1 MNRTAVVAGATGL
14 IGKELVQLLL
24 NDAAYRSVTI
34 LVRRPT
40 GLEHPKLVEQIID
53 FEQLQQASVQMDGAD
68 VFCTLGTTIKKA
80 GSQDA
85 FRKVDYQYPLS
96 LGQLA
101 SRQGARQLLLV
112 SAIGANPSS
121 RAFYNRV
128 KGEVEEALSGLKL
141 PALHIL
147 RPSLLL
153 GEREEFR
160 FGERIAASLSGLLF
174 PLFSG
179 PLRKYAP
186 VQASAV
192 AKAMIF
198 AAKSNQAGIH
208 IHENEPIVKLKQ
220 EK

>member
-1 MNRTAVVAGATGL
+1 MNRRAVVAGATGL

-24 NDAAYRSVTI
+24 NDPAYTSITS
-34 LVRRPT
+34 LVRRRT
-40 GLEHPKLVEQIID
+40 DIVHPKLMEQVID
-53 FEQLQQASVQMDGAD
+53 FDQLQQVDVQLDGAD

-80 GSQDA
+80 GSQEA

-101 SRQGARQLLLV
+101 SRQGAKQLLLV

-121 RAFYNRV
+121 RAFYTRV
-128 KGEVEEALSGLKL
+128 KGEVEEALRSLEL
-141 PALHIL
+141 PALHIF

-153 GEREEFR
+153 GKREEFR
-160 FGERIAASLSGLLF
+160 FGERIAASLSGLLS

-179 PLRKYAP
+179 ALRKYAP
-186 VQASAV
+186 VQASSV

-198 AAKSNQAGIH
+198 AAKSNQAGNH
-208 IHENEPIVKLKQ
+208 IHENEQLVKLEQ

>member
-24 NDAAYRSVTI
+24 NDAAYKAVTI
-34 LVRRPT
+34 FVRRPT
-40 GLEHPKLVEQIID
+40 GMEHPKLVEQIID

-128 KGEVEEALSGLKL
+128 KGKWKK
-141 PALHIL
+141 
-147 RPSLLL
+147 R
-153 GEREEFR
+153 
-160 FGERIAASLSGLLF
+160 
-174 PLFSG
+174 
-179 PLRKYAP
+179 
-186 VQASAV
+186 
-192 AKAMIF
+192 
-198 AAKSNQAGIH
+198 
-208 IHENEPIVKLKQ
+208 
-220 EK
+220 

>member
-24 NDAAYRSVTI
+24 NDAAYKAVTI

-40 GLEHPKLVEQIID
+40 GMEHPKLVEQIID
-53 FEQLQQASVQMDGAD
+53 FEQLQQAGVQMDGAD

-121 RAFYNRV
+121 RTFYSRV
-128 KGEVEEALSGLKL
+128 KGEVEEALRSLEL

-160 FGERIAASLSGLLF
+160 FGERIAAALSGLF
-174 PLFSG
+174 SPLFSG

-192 AKAMIF
+192 AKTMIF
-198 AAKSNQAGIH
+198 AAKSNQSGIH
-208 IHENEPIVKLKQ
+208 IHENEHIVKLKQ

>member
-24 NDAAYRSVTI
+24 NDVAYRSVTI

-40 GLEHPKLVEQIID
+40 GMEHPKLVEQIID

-112 SAIGANPSS
+112 SAIGANPTS

-128 KGEVEEALSGLKL
+128 KGEVEEALSSLKL

-160 FGERIAASLSGLLF
+160 FGERIAERCRAAS

-208 IHENEPIVKLKQ
+208 ISRMSIS
-220 EK
+220 

>member
-24 NDAAYRSVTI
+24 HDAAYKSVTI
-34 LVRRPT
+34 VVRRPT
-40 GLEHPKLVEQIID
+40 GMEHPKLVEQIVD
-53 FEQLQQASVQMDGAD
+53 FEQLQQAGVQMDGAD

-101 SRQGARQLLLV
+101 SQQGARQLLLV
-112 SAIGANPSS
+112 TAIGASASS

-141 PALHIL
+141 PALHIF

-153 GEREEFR
+153 GERGEFR
-160 FGERIAASLSGLLF
+160 FGERFAAALSGVLS

-192 AKAMIF
+192 AKTMIF

-208 IHENEPIVKLKQ
+208 IHENEHIVKLKR

>member
-24 NDAAYRSVTI
+24 NDVAYRAVTI

-40 GLEHPKLVEQIID
+40 GMVHPKLVEQIID
-53 FEQLQQASVQMDGAD
+53 FDQLQQADVQMGGAD

-128 KGEVEEALSGLKL
+128 KGEVEEALSSLKL
-141 PALHIL
+141 PVLHIL

-153 GEREEFR
+153 GERKEFR
-160 FGERIAASLSGLLF
+160 FGERIAASLSVLLS

-186 VQASAV
+186 VQASTV

-208 IHENEPIVKLKQ
+208 IHENEHIVKLKQ